1 MNLFFKTQLISEWY
15 NEETI
20 ALTFCFSFFFFYIY
34 VLFTLVYI
42 YITVQ
47 AHLTPQ
53 LNTAYK
59 NTRI

>member
-1 MNLFFKTQLISEWY
+1 MNLFFKTQFISEWY

-20 ALTFCFSFFFFYIY
+20 ALTFCFSFFLY
-34 VLFTLVYI
+34 VLFTLLYI